1 MGEPHGESPRFFPI
15 RLGEVSRMTRVK
27 VLLVNTSYPPFV
39 IGGAELS
46 VKELAED
53 LAAAG
58 HDVRVLC
65 LAPRSQRQ
73 AVLPSTDSPREGRGV
88 TVHRLWRRRLHV
100 DGRHPAWWAR
110 ALWHL
115 GELVRVREYAA
126 LRAEIRR
133 GNPDIVHFNNIAGFG
148 WLAWLAA
155 RDIPS
160 VQTLRDYSL
169 VCTSSF
175 GEHDHAVCSRRSLRC
190 RILKSPF
197 VLPRIRPTRIVGV
210 SEYVVERMTSAD
222 VRGKDATPSVVRN
235 RPHVAARVDRPA
247 TAGRASN
254 TPPVVGF
261 LGRLD
266 ADKGVGVLHEAVRR
280 MRESGTAATL
290 VVAGAPTPYGRE
302 LQKAYDA
309 EYTEGVFRQIGYLD
323 ASSLF
328 ARCDVLAVPT
338 QWQEPFG
345 RVAAEGLQSGTP
357 VVASHVGGLPELRD
371 VYGGGIRTVLRYRD
385 PDAWAVAL
393 ASGSDP
399 AVRHDA
405 LSDAP
410 RPADAYLTIYDEVR
424 QRSSAA
430 GSVVGSAHV
439 KARQS

>member
-1 MGEPHGESPRFFPI
+1 
-15 RLGEVSRMTRVK
+15 MTRVK

-46 VKELAED
+46 VQELAED

-65 LAPRSQRQ
+65 LAPRSHRHSSIS
-73 AVLPSTDSPREGRGV
+73 STASPREERGV
-88 TVHRLWRRRLHV
+88 TVHRLWRRRLRA

-110 ALWHL
+110 ALWHV

-133 GNPDIVHFNNIAGFG
+133 GRPDVVHFNNIAGFG

-155 RDIPS
+155 RDVPS

-175 GEHDHAVCSRRSLRC
+175 GEHDHEVCSRRSLRC

-197 VLPRIRPTRIVGV
+197 VLPPLRPTRIVGV
-210 SEYVVERMTSAD
+210 SEYVVGRMTAAG
-222 VRGKDATPSVVRN
+222 VRGKDAAPSVVRN
-235 RPHVAARVDRPA
+235 RPHLAARVHRPA
-247 TAGRASN
+247 AVGRASDA
-254 TPPVVGF
+254 PPVVGF

-280 MRESGTAATL
+280 LRRSGTAATL

-302 LQKAYDA
+302 LQKTYEA
-309 EYTEGVFRQIGYLD
+309 EYAEGAFRQVGYLD
-323 ASSLF
+323 AASLF

-345 RVAAEGLQSGTP
+345 RVAAEGVQAGTP
-357 VVASHVGGLPELRD
+357 VVAAHVGGLPELRE
-371 VYGGGIRTVLRYRD
+371 VYGGGIRTVRRYRD
-385 PDAWAVAL
+385 PDAWAAAL
-393 ASGSDP
+393 AAPP
-399 AVRHDA
+399 ALATRRGA
-405 LSDAP
+405 LSDSP
-410 RPADAYLTIYDEVR
+410 RPSDAYLTIYDEVR

>member
-1 MGEPHGESPRFFPI
+1 
-15 RLGEVSRMTRVK
+15 MTRVK

-65 LAPRSQRQ
+65 LAPRSQRR
-73 AVLPSTDSPREGRGV
+73 ATMSSTISPPGESLVSVR
-88 TVHRLWRRRLHV
+88 RLWRRRLHV

-110 ALWHL
+110 ALWHV

-133 GNPDIVHFNNIAGFG
+133 EEPDVVHFNNIAGFG
-148 WLAWLAA
+148 WLAWVAA
-155 RDIPS
+155 RDVPS

-175 GEHDHAVCSRRSLRC
+175 GEHAHIVCSRRSLRC

-197 VLPRIRPTRIVGV
+197 VLPAIRPTRIVGV
-210 SEYVVERMTSAD
+210 SEYVVARMTAAG
-222 VRGKDATPSVVRN
+222 VRGKDASPSVVRN
-235 RPHVAARVDRPA
+235 RPHVAPRPDRAAA
-247 TAGRASN
+247 TGRASDA
-254 TPPVVGF
+254 PPVVGF

-280 MRESGTAATL
+280 LRRSGTAATL
-290 VVAGAPTPYGRE
+290 VVAGASTPYGRE
-302 LQKAYDA
+302 LQTTYATEYA
-309 EYTEGVFRQIGYLD
+309 EGAFRQIGYLD
-323 ASSLF
+323 AATLF

-345 RVAAEGLQSGTP
+345 RVAAEALQAGTP
-357 VVASHVGGLPELRD
+357 VVAAHVGGLPELRD
-371 VYGGGIRTVLRYRD
+371 VYGEGIRTVLRYRD
-385 PDAWAVAL
+385 PAAWATAL
-393 ASGSDP
+393 ASPPSIAIRRRPLPDP
-399 AVRHDA
+399 
-405 LSDAP
+405 P
-410 RPADAYLTIYDEVR
+410 RPSDAYLRIYDDVR
-424 QRSSAA
+424 QSFSAA